1 MLVKEIK
8 KINSSYKKIWTPK
21 RNEMKFNFEQF
32 SNYILTIEQCSTK
45 IFIKSQDTKICWRSW
60 GEGKALILLH
70 GGYGSWAHWIKQAI
84 PFSKKYKVLIPDMP
98 GFGESD
104 DLPLP
109 HTPEKI
115 ASNIAD
121 TIQELISKDV
131 QPIICGFSFGGL
143 IAGHLSYS
151 LVERGIN
158 PEKLILVGPGGLGAK
173 RGEMKNM
180 IPRHS
185 KMTEEEVYQAHKT
198 NLEILMMHD
207 KKKVDE
213 WSVHIQKQN
222 TDAHRIKSRPISS
235 TDTLARILKKQNIP
249 LYVLWGEKDASVGV
263 YLEDRMAILRNV
275 NNKVRFHVEFN
286 LGHWIMYENEIIF
299 NKILDDIIQ
308 D

>member
-1 MLVKEIK
+1 M
-8 KINSSYKKIWTPK
+8 
-21 RNEMKFNFEQF
+21 NEMKFKFEQF
-32 SNYILTIEQCSTK
+32 SNYLLTIEQSSKK

-60 GEGKALILLH
+60 GEGKPVIFLH

-84 PFSKKYKVLIPDMP
+84 PFSKTYNVLIPDMP

-121 TIQELISKDV
+121 TLQELISKDV
-131 QPIICGFSFGGL
+131 LPIICGFSFGGL

-151 LVERGIN
+151 LIERGIN

-235 TDTLARILKKQNIP
+235 TDTLARVLKKQNIP
-249 LYVLWGEKDASVGV
+249 LYVLWGEKDASVGI

-299 NKILDDIIQ
+299 NKILGDIIQ

>member
-1 MLVKEIK
+1 M
-8 KINSSYKKIWTPK
+8 
-21 RNEMKFNFEQF
+21 NEMKFKFEQF
-32 SNYILTIEQCSTK
+32 SNYLLTIEQSSKK

-60 GEGKALILLH
+60 GEGKALIFLH

-84 PFSKKYKVLIPDMP
+84 PFSKKYNVLIPDMP

-121 TIQELISKDV
+121 TLQELISKDIP
-131 QPIICGFSFGGL
+131 PIICGFSFGGL

-151 LVERGIN
+151 LIERGIN
-158 PEKLILVGPGGLGAK
+158 PEKLVLVGPGGLGAK

-185 KMTEEEVYQAHKT
+185 KMTEQEVYQAHKT

-207 KKKVDE
+207 KRKVDE

-235 TDTLARILKKQNIP
+235 TDTLAKVLKKQKIP
-249 LYVLWGEKDASVGV
+249 LYVLWGEKDASVGI

-299 NKILDDIIQ
+299 NKILGDIIQ

>member
-1 MLVKEIK
+1 M
-8 KINSSYKKIWTPK
+8 
-21 RNEMKFNFEQF
+21 NEMKFKFEQF
-32 SNYILTIEQCSTK
+32 SNYLLTIEQSSKK

-60 GEGKALILLH
+60 GEGKALIFLH

-84 PFSKKYKVLIPDMP
+84 PFSKKYNVLIPDMP

-121 TIQELISKDV
+121 TLQELISKDV

-143 IAGHLSYS
+143 IAGHLSYN
-151 LVERGIN
+151 LIERGIN

-235 TDTLARILKKQNIP
+235 TDTLARVLKKQNIP
-249 LYVLWGEKDASVGV
+249 LYVLWGEKDASVGI

-299 NKILDDIIQ
+299 NKILGDIIQ

>member
-1 MLVKEIK
+1 
-8 KINSSYKKIWTPK
+8 
-21 RNEMKFNFEQF
+21 MKFNFEQF
-32 SNYILTIEQCSTK
+32 SNYILTIEQSSTK

-84 PFSKKYKVLIPDMP
+84 PFSKQYNVLIPDMP

>member
-1 MLVKEIK
+1 M
-8 KINSSYKKIWTPK
+8 
-21 RNEMKFNFEQF
+21 NEMKFKFEQF
-32 SNYILTIEQCSTK
+32 FNYLLTIEQSSKK
-45 IFIKSQDTKICWRSW
+45 IFIKSKDTKICWRSW
-60 GEGKALILLH
+60 GEGKPVIFLH

-84 PFSKKYKVLIPDMP
+84 PFSKTYNVLIPDMP

-121 TIQELISKDV
+121 TLQELISKDV
-131 QPIICGFSFGGL
+131 LPIICGFSFGGL

-151 LVERGIN
+151 LIERGIN

-185 KMTEEEVYQAHKT
+185 KMTEQEVYQAHKT
-198 NLEILMMHD
+198 NLEILMIHD
-207 KKKVDE
+207 KRKVDE

-235 TDTLARILKKQNIP
+235 TDTLARVLKKQNIP
-249 LYVLWGEKDASVGV
+249 LYVLWGEKDASVGI
-263 YLEDRMAILRNV
+263 YLEDRMAILRNI

-299 NKILDDIIQ
+299 NKILGDIIQ